1 MTIENLRIGILFLY
15 LLKEAFEYLV
25 QGLNIN
31 HMRRSGTK
39 LPSEFEG
46 KVDKETLK
54 RMQDYEA
61 DKTYF
66 NIYSS
71 LFGNIVTIAFFFG
84 GLLNI
89 YNTWITSL
97 NLPFLISGWIF
108 FVILIFAAT
117 FLEVPFNLF
126 YTFRIENRYGFNTT
140 TFGLWISDFLKSL
153 IITLILSSIIIIAGL
168 YLLRLS
174 PNYWWLLIWGF
185 LFFFGL
191 FIMYISP
198 YVIEPLFNKFT
209 PIEDESLKEK
219 ISYLAERA
227 GIHIGRI
234 LRVDASRRSRHTNAY
249 FTGIGKTKRI
259 VLYDTLLKSM
269 SNEEILAVLAHEIG
283 HWKRKHLLKTL
294 FAFETLS
301 LIAIYVSFR
310 LIEGD
315 FILRLFHIDTDTV
328 FVKFAVLAFIGGIL
342 SLPLQVTF
350 NYFSRRYE
358 READRV
364 SYDLTKDPQNM
375 ISALVKLSEE
385 NLSNL
390 YPHPLY
396 VLLYYSHPPISERI
410 RRIGNRDRAN
420 KRAG

>member
-1 MTIENLRIGILFLY
+1 MTIENIRIGILLLY
-15 LLKEAFEYLV
+15 ILKEAFKYLV
-25 QGLNIN
+25 QGLNLK
-31 HMRRSGTK
+31 HMRWMGTK
-39 LPSEFEG
+39 IPPEFEG
-46 KVDKETLK
+46 RVDRETLK

-71 LFGNIVTIAFFFG
+71 LFGNIVTIAFIFG
-84 GLLNI
+84 GLLNT

-97 NLPFLISGWIF
+97 NLSFLISGWLF
-108 FVILIFAAT
+108 FVILIFAT
-117 FLEVPFNLF
+117 TSLEVPFNLY

-140 TFGLWISDFLKSL
+140 TFGLWVSDFLKSL
-153 IITLILSSIIIIAGL
+153 IISLILSSIVIVAGL

-174 PNYWWLLIWGF
+174 PNYWWLMVWGF
-185 LFFFGL
+185 LLFFGL

-219 ISYLAERA
+219 ISDLSERA
-227 GIHIGRI
+227 GIHVGRI
-234 LRVDASRRSRHTNAY
+234 LRVDASKRSRHTNAY

-259 VLYDTLLKSM
+259 VLYDTLLNSM
-269 SNEEILAVLAHEIG
+269 SHEEIIAVLAHEIG

-294 FAFETLS
+294 FAFEALS

-315 FILRLFHIDTDTV
+315 FILRLFHINADTV
-328 FVKFAVLAFIGGIL
+328 FVKFTVLAFVGGIL
-342 SLPLQVTF
+342 SLPMQAIF
-350 NYFSRRYE
+350 NHFSRKYE

-364 SYDLTKDPQNM
+364 SYELTKDPQNM
-375 ISALVKLSEE
+375 ISAFVKLSEE

-396 VLLYYSHPPISERI
+396 VLLYYSHPPVTERI
-410 RRIGNRDRAN
+410 RHMGNLGITN
-420 KRAG
+420 TGT